1 MRFPGYHAPVKTRL
15 LPILWLTVLGALH
28 AGPGRAD
35 YESVRREVKSGTLQ
49 PLAKILDDLQKR
61 HPGRV
66 VDVELERNGEGLRW
80 YEIKLQTADG
90 RRTELYV
97 DAESGREIQK
107 PDALLDDIQPM
118 AGVIRALLQRHP
130 GQVLN
135 GELEQAPG
143 ESPHYQFHLLLADGR
158 EMMLRVDARS
168 GRLLTAPPVDPSAA
182 QGFAALPPLL
192 EQLEKRFAARVTE
205 VELKTRRDRTPYYE
219 VELQLNSL
227 RSLEL
232 HLDARSGRLID
243 DEGRR

>member
-1 MRFPGYHAPVKTRL
+1 M
-15 LPILWLTVLGALH
+15 GALH
-28 AGPGRAD
+28 AGACQAD
-35 YESVRREVKSGTLQ
+35 HESVRREVQSGTLR
-49 PLAKILDDLQKR
+49 PLADILDDVQKR

-90 RRTELYV
+90 RKTELYV

-107 PDALLDDIQPM
+107 PDALLGDIQPM

-135 GELEQAPG
+135 GELEQVPG
-143 ESPHYQFHLLLADGR
+143 ETPHYQFHLLLADGR

-168 GRLLTAPPVDPSAA
+168 GRPITAPPVDPAA
-182 QGFAALPPLL
+182 ARGFVALPPLL

-205 VELKTRRDRTPYYE
+205 VELKTRRDRAPYYE

-232 HLDARSGRLID
+232 HVDARSGRLID
-243 DEGRR
+243 EGGR